1 MYNNDDIFN
10 YLSGKTT
17 TETETDTA
25 RQTYADTTSSSKTD
39 DNYGYSDDYS
49 VAQNFKEE
57 TGYNTTETTD
67 SENDNVEQR
76 TFRSI
81 NAPVIQRTKKEETVT
96 LTKTREVLKIT
107 GRMKIVAAMFLV
119 IMASLIAVIAW
130 NFSAAGRINANLA
143 EKQAIINQLQLS
155 INNLQEEYNVLGD
168 DGNLKDLAE
177 NAGFVEANDTNT
189 VTITLDEMY
198 VKNSVQEV
206 PSNWFNDVCEFFSK
220 IFAWKNSQTDT
231 KDFVDVWRENGS

>member
-25 RQTYADTTSSSKTD
+25 RQTYTSTTSSSKTD

-49 VAQNFKEE
+49 VEQNFKEE
-57 TGYNTTETTD
+57 TGYNTTGVTESESET
-67 SENDNVEQR
+67 VEER

-130 NFSAAGRINANLA
+130 NFSAAGRINSNLA
-143 EKQAIINQLQLS
+143 EKQAVINQLQLS

-198 VKNSVQEV
+198 VKDAVQEV

-220 IFAWKNSQTDT
+220 IFA
-231 KDFVDVWRENGS
+231 